1 MQSPNSAS
9 TVVYPKTSGPTI
21 YRVKVTDN
29 YGCNFKVF
37 DEVTITMNVPV
48 PAFAGNDTI
57 AAMGVPQQLFG
68 SGGIKY
74 VWSPAHIL
82 DNPFSPNPFALLQTD
97 TRFYLTVRDSL
108 GCIGTSSVFIKL
120 YKGPAFYIPNAFTPN
135 VDGLNAVFRA
145 IAPGIKHPIYFTISD
160 RWGNLLFH
168 TPHTLNGWDR
178 KYGGHPKPPTVTFCI
193 IK

>member
-1 MQSPNSAS
+1 MQ
-9 TVVYPKTSGPTI
+9 
-21 YRVKVTDN
+21 VTDN

-37 DEVTITMNVPV
+37 DEVIVTMNSPV

-57 AAMGVPQQLFG
+57 AAMGIPQQLFG
-68 SGGIKY
+68 SGGVKY

-97 TRFYLTVRDSL
+97 TRFYLTVKDSL

-135 VDGLNAVFRA
+135 GDGLNDVFRA
-145 IAPGIKHPIYFTISD
+145 IAPGIKQTIYFRIYD
-160 RWGNLLFH
+160 RWGKLMFDTQNI
-168 TPHTLNGWDR
+168 TKGWDG
-178 KYGGHPKPPTVTFCI
+178 KYGGTLQPTAVYVWIIKGVDINGKMIELKGTVTLI
-193 IK
+193 R